1 MGIEVGTV
9 IPANQRDGD
18 NMIDLSG
25 KVAAVTGAAGGIGAE
40 VARTLARAGAHVVLG
55 DVQAERGEQVATQIR
70 EAGGQAVFIAHDT
83 SVEDQWIA
91 FIDTALD
98 RFGGLDILVNNAGIE
113 QTCFLENITV
123 ADIQKLLA
131 VNVTGVLIGH
141 KHAVR
146 AMKPNGR
153 AGKGGSIINLSS
165 VAGLIGT
172 PGLGVYSASKGAVR
186 LLTKAAAVEF
196 GRLGYGIRVNSI
208 HPGLVE
214 TEMGEKLLN
223 DFVSLGMFKDRDDA
237 YTQMKAAH
245 PLGITGLPS
254 DIANLALF
262 LASDLSRWMS
272 GAELVADGAMTVS

>member
-1 MGIEVGTV
+1 LETFIM
-9 IPANQRDGD
+9 NLQ
-18 NMIDLSG
+18 G
-25 KVAAVTGAAGGIGAE
+25 KVAAVTGAASGIGAE
-40 VARTLARAGAHVVLG
+40 VARTLARAGAQVVLG
-55 DVQAERGEQVATQIR
+55 DIQVERGQEVSRQINAEGGKSRFVAHNTANESEWIR
-70 EAGGQAVFIAHDT
+70 FVN
-83 SVEDQWIA
+83 
-91 FIDTALD
+91 TALD
-98 RFGGLDILVNNAGIE
+98 EFSGLDILVNNAGIE
-113 QTCFLENITV
+113 QTCFFENIEQK
-123 ADIQKLLA
+123 DIEALLA

-146 AMKPNGR
+146 AMKPGGR

-214 TEMGEKLLN
+214 TDMGTKLLD
-223 DFVSLGMFKDRDDA
+223 DFVQLGMFKDRADA
-237 YTQMKAAH
+237 KTQMTAAH

-254 DIANLALF
+254 DIANIALF
-262 LASDLSRWMS
+262 LASDLSRWIS
-272 GAELVADGAMTVS
+272 GAEMVADGAMTVS